1 MTRFKAALCE
11 IEGPLLIEGKSF
23 PDERGFF
30 LESFRAEDMLALG
43 VGPFVQDNSS
53 RSMRGTLRGLHY
65 QKPSWAV
72 GKLVRC
78 VRGRVF
84 DVAVDLRRRSK
95 NFGRWVSV
103 ELSDEGN
110 RMFWIPPGFAH
121 GFQALSDWAD
131 VSYKVTGYWSA
142 EADAGIR
149 WDDPDIAIDWPHR
162 PPLVSPKDARLPLL
176 SQADP
181 GF

>member
-1 MTRFKAALCE
+1 MRFKAAPYR
-11 IEGPLLIEGKSF
+11 IEGLLIIEGTSF

-30 LESFRAEDMLALG
+30 MESFRLEDMSALG
-43 VGPFVQDNSS
+43 LGPFVQDNAS
-53 RSMRGTLRGLHY
+53 RSVRGALRGLHY
-65 QKPSWAV
+65 QKPPWAV

-78 VRGRVF
+78 VRGRIF
-84 DVAVDLRRRSK
+84 DVAVDLRRQSK
-95 NFGRWVSV
+95 SFGRWAGM

-131 VSYKVTGYWSA
+131 VSYKVTGCWSA

-149 WDDPDIAIDWPHR
+149 WDDPAIAIPWPHS